1 MTNRGTAYILYN
13 HPSGS
18 ESAIAHMHEAQLDG
32 VVIAVSI
39 VLPRRAFSRSPPP
52 ARSGRQGPPAGR
64 PGPPPRGPAA
74 NRYRSPRREEGVLV
88 EADEGYKTIH
98 MRHDPTTL
106 AHRRHRGEDGDRARS
121 RDHRREG
128 LHQDEAQQEGAQE
141 EEARQQGD
149 EEAQATV
156 LEVVTAGAGV
166 AHGVNPEL
174 GVDMAAGDE
183 IAIK

>member
-1 MTNRGTAYILYN
+1 MFYHVGHSLGHR
-13 HPSGS
+13 H
-18 ESAIAHMHEAQLDG
+18 QLDL
-32 VVIAVSI
+32 VD
-39 VLPRRAFSRSPPP
+39 RALQQADLGHHREDQQQTDIE
-52 ARSGRQGPPAGR
+52 A
-64 PGPPPRGPAA
+64 
-74 NRYRSPRREEGVLV
+74 PRREEGVLV